1 MYQRLQP
8 HAPDLQPLRNPAIAV
23 AAQERVSATAM
34 LLVGLRPSAA
44 GSALPAYAAAARL
57 RFGVR

>member
-1 MYQRLQP
+1 
-8 HAPDLQPLRNPAIAV
+8 
-23 AAQERVSATAM
+23 M

>member
-1 MYQRLQP
+1 MAGVLVALLP
-8 HAPDLQPLRNPAIAV
+8 HHHLSPP
-23 AAQERVSATAM
+23 QERIAAAAL